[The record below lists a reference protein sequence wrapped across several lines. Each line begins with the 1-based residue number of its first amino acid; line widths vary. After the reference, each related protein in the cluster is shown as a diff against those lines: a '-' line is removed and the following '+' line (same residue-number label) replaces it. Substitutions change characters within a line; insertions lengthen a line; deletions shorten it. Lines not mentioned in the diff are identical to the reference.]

1 MYFVLLIIISLSLI
15 ILIMMNRY
23 QENFAPNYAN
33 DIFSIHPPYKM
44 AKKYNPDKLGP
55 FRILKYNFL
64 NFPIPG

>member
-1 MYFVLLIIISLSLI
+1 MYKYIILLIIVLLILA
-15 ILIMMNRY
+15 IMMNRY

-44 AKKYNPDKLGP
+44 ADKYNPDKLGP

-64 NFPIPG
+64 NFPIAG